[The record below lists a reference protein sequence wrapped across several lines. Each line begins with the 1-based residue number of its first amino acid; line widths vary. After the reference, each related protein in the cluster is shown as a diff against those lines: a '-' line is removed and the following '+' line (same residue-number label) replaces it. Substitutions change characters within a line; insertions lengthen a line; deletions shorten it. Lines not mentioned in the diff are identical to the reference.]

1 MSEETGKTSTL
12 YVLVLYRVPQLQL
25 AVNESKPGTGPKEEV
40 VSADQLKELQ
50 EEIEKIASESV
61 GSVSIVLIQ
70 PVFRQQF
77 MDLTALH
84 GHAAVSMEKPMSI
97 SALLNVW
104 MANYINNKFGF
115 KINSPSDLHIPGL
128 FS

>member
-1 MSEETGKTSTL
+1 M
-12 YVLVLYRVPQLQL
+12 LVLYRVPQLQL

-77 MDLTALH
+77 MDLTAMNFTMLM
-84 GHAAVSMEKPMSI
+84 VMLQCLWKS
-97 SALLNVW
+97 L
-104 MANYINNKFGF
+104 
-115 KINSPSDLHIPGL
+115 
-128 FS
+128 